1 MLKKIL
7 VLLIAVTVILT
18 GCGKGSNKEEQG
30 NQNDKQQEKS
40 EIGEDKKEQADEN
53 KDKNKDIEKAETV
66 EGLSDDL
73 YSFQFSLDGKVYTL
87 PCEFKEL
94 QDNGWE
100 IEDYTEDFK
109 LAPNQ
114 YSIGTYITK
123 DGISLSTGFIN
134 FSKNEVTLDQ
144 CSIGEISI
152 DEYLEDK
159 HADFSIAKGIKVG
172 STREDVKAAFGEPTE
187 SYEGDS
193 TDDYTYSTDI
203 YVEAKITIDN
213 KTDKVCGIDLEN
225 LTDTGNTASTESND
239 SATAEMP
246 EDMPSYSAPT
256 ELTDDLFSFNVKFG
270 GNMYTLP
277 APISEFLN
285 NGWVIASSD
294 SNTVAAKDTL
304 INGVNLRKENVTFE
318 ANVYNPSSQETALNN
333 CYVTSL
339 VTSADS
345 GTIDILLPKNI
356 SLNSTGDDL
365 EKAYKDVD
373 CQKEDSN
380 SYVYYTYGE
389 TYEHRIEIVVDKETG
404 KIASIEMNN
413 YLD

>member
-40 EIGEDKKEQADEN
+40 EIAEDKKEQADEN
-53 KDKNKDIEKAETV
+53 KDRNKDIEKAETV

-187 SYEGDS
+187 SYEG
-193 TDDYTYSTDI
+193 
-203 YVEAKITIDN
+203 
-213 KTDKVCGIDLEN
+213 
-225 LTDTGNTASTESND
+225 
-239 SATAEMP
+239 
-246 EDMPSYSAPT
+246 
-256 ELTDDLFSFNVKFG
+256 
-270 GNMYTLP
+270 
-277 APISEFLN
+277 
-285 NGWVIASSD
+285 
-294 SNTVAAKDTL
+294 
-304 INGVNLRKENVTFE
+304 
-318 ANVYNPSSQETALNN
+318 
-333 CYVTSL
+333 
-339 VTSADS
+339 
-345 GTIDILLPKNI
+345 
-356 SLNSTGDDL
+356 
-365 EKAYKDVD
+365 
-373 CQKEDSN
+373 
-380 SYVYYTYGE
+380 
-389 TYEHRIEIVVDKETG
+389 EIGRAHV
-404 KIASIEMNN
+404 
-413 YLD
+413 

>member
-40 EIGEDKKEQADEN
+40 EIAEDKKEQADEN
-53 KDKNKDIEKAETV
+53 KDRNKDIEKAETV

-172 STREDVKAAFGEPTE
+172 STRDEVKAAFGEPTE

-256 ELTDDLFSFNVKFG
+256 ELTDDLFSFNVNFA
-270 GNMYTLP
+270 GNLYT
-277 APISEFLN
+277 F
-285 NGWVIASSD
+285 
-294 SNTVAAKDTL
+294 
-304 INGVNLRKENVTFE
+304 
-318 ANVYNPSSQETALNN
+318 QH
-333 CYVTSL
+333 
-339 VTSADS
+339 
-345 GTIDILLPKNI
+345 
-356 SLNSTGDDL
+356 
-365 EKAYKDVD
+365 
-373 CQKEDSN
+373 Q
-380 SYVYYTYGE
+380 
-389 TYEHRIEIVVDKETG
+389 
-404 KIASIEMNN
+404 
-413 YLD
+413 